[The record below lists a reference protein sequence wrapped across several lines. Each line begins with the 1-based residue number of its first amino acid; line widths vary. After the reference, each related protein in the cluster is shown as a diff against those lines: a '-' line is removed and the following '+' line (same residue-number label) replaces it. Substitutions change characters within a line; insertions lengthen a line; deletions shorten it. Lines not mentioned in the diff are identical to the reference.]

1 MSDYSFYQRHELIQL
16 LMNQKNE
23 LNQHMVKVEP
33 TEDAAKKNFG
43 DLKARLENEITAIE
57 TALKNTQLV
66 PAAPASTEEAMIKSM
81 QDTATVQN
89 LLEVIRTVPK
99 LVTGDSMERF
109 VAEMDQIYNVEV
121 KDQVT
126 ALPQLEGE
134 FVRATKRLLTN
145 VMYAQMDK
153 SGEDTTTWVNLKKYL
168 VANHGSKITMFQH
181 LSRLLNLELK
191 PDEKITDFC
200 AKLEEQTHTAALHIK
215 KMYSKKNNG
224 AEMTTGDV
232 FKLVSAMLAS
242 IQVRKNHEDIFKS
255 MIKKMD
261 DHWTASSLGADAQDY
276 VDRLGIDNNVTKTG
290 AEVAFVS
297 KSFKNTKSSDQKKS
311 SAKKPKEDQASAE
324 MKEIQ
329 KLSKAIQSL
338 TLTNKSDQTGE
349 RSELWNI
356 KKTRF
361 NASRPRKEQICFK
374 FIKGECTGKTCPDG
388 RKHVKQKVACAAVLN
403 DENVQSSHDEN
414 QFDSLF
420 QHGPVQN

>member
-126 ALPQLEGE
+126 ALPKLEGE

-181 LSRLLNLELK
+181 LSRLWNLELK
-191 PDEKITDFC
+191 PDEKITDFG
-200 AKLEEQTHTAALHIK
+200 AKLDEQTHTAALHIM
-215 KMYSKKNNG
+215 KMYS
-224 AEMTTGDV
+224 
-232 FKLVSAMLAS
+232 
-242 IQVRKNHEDIFKS
+242 
-255 MIKKMD
+255 IK
-261 DHWTASSLGADAQDY
+261 T
-276 VDRLGIDNNVTKTG
+276 VV
-290 AEVAFVS
+290 
-297 KSFKNTKSSDQKKS
+297 
-311 SAKKPKEDQASAE
+311 PK
-324 MKEIQ
+324 
-329 KLSKAIQSL
+329 
-338 TLTNKSDQTGE
+338 
-349 RSELWNI
+349 
-356 KKTRF
+356 
-361 NASRPRKEQICFK
+361 
-374 FIKGECTGKTCPDG
+374 
-388 RKHVKQKVACAAVLN
+388 
-403 DENVQSSHDEN
+403 
-414 QFDSLF
+414 
-420 QHGPVQN
+420 